1 MGHIMHD
8 KKNTLPVNLKEEEQE
23 ETKPVDSSLR

>member
-8 KKNTLPVNLKEEEQE
+8 KKNSLPVNLKEEEQE
-23 ETKPVDSSLR
+23 TIPVDSSLR